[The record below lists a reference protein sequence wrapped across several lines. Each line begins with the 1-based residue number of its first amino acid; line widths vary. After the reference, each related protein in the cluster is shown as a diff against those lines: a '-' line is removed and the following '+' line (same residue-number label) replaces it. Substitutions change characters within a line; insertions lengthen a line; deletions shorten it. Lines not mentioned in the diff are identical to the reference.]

1 MLLKKKVVMIETF
14 DKEKMQ
20 VQANGLLNVI
30 VSSLVERQAVEPEGA
45 LGCEV
50 GDESYTNK
58 QILGCEVGE
67 ETHTNKHEGKNT
79 NIGNES

>member
-1 MLLKKKVVMIETF
+1 
-14 DKEKMQ
+14 MQ

-50 GDESYTNK
+50 EKIPPKISTSFFSLLLCVSFHLCFFSYD
-58 QILGCEVGE
+58 
-67 ETHTNKHEGKNT
+67 
-79 NIGNES
+79 